1 MISSHPIHDGR
12 FRLALLATSWLGCLA
27 LAPTASGQGYA
38 ENLPSPYSSLDIP
51 ENLPLEL
58 KGPKFDASETAA
70 PVEVLPPAETSAAAA
85 SGSEIDVNV
94 VLENEGAWYSPTRW
108 IRLPEWEK
116 AFELGLNGS
125 SGTSETMSLRTGG
138 YIKHKSDVRKVDFDL
153 YFNRTQAG
161 GVDTQNN
168 AQLNFRHDWLFAES
182 RWSIYALTQL
192 YYDRFQAFDLN
203 VNVNSGLGYRLID
216 REAIKLTTSVGAGA
230 SQEIGAPD
238 DDWVPEA
245 QFGFDYEHQ
254 LNEMQKLTA
263 GMDYFPEFA
272 DFSRYRLLSEIAW
285 EVVLSQP
292 SNLSLKIAANNRHD
306 SDPFGANPNNLNYSV
321 LLMWKL

>member
-1 MISSHPIHDGR
+1 MIAHHPSPAGR
-12 FRLALLATSWLGCLA
+12 KLLALLATSLLAYLVLASSA
-27 LAPTASGQGYA
+27 LAQSYA
-38 ENLPSPYSSLDIP
+38 ENLPSPYAALDIP

-58 KGPKFDASETAA
+58 NGPQLEA
-70 PVEVLPPAETSAAAA
+70 VPAGPAAAEEIPLA
-85 SGSEIDVNV
+85 EVPAVSGEVDVS
-94 VLENEGAWYSPTRW
+94 VLVENETPWYYPTHW
-108 IRLPEWEK
+108 VEISEWEK

-138 YIKHKSDVRKVDFDL
+138 YIKHKSDARKVDFDL

-168 AQLNFRHDWLFAES
+168 AQLNFRHDWLFGDS
-182 RWSIYALTQL
+182 PWSIYALTQL

-203 VNVNSGLGYRLID
+203 VNVNSGLGYQWID

-238 DDWVPEA
+238 SDWVPEA
-245 QFGFDYEHQ
+245 QFGFDYEQ
-254 LNEMQKLTA
+254 KLNEMQKLTA
-263 GMDYFPEFA
+263 GMDYFPEFE
-272 DFSRYRLLSEIAW
+272 DFTRYRLLSEIAW
-285 EVVLSQP
+285 EVLLSQP